1 MPQLVSLSEVRAHLR
16 YPTTNTSDDVAI
28 QGFIN
33 AASDVINA
41 ECGIVVPQRFDEY
54 YDGGDYQIWLRNTP
68 VITIELIE
76 EGWGFINQ
84 ILSYVQVNSPLSTN
98 LFAYSIDEP
107 AAGLVTRRSGG
118 NVSTRFIAG
127 QANVHIT
134 YTAGRDVIPGAIRL
148 AALELI
154 AHWWQGSQQRS
165 MGTAGGAGTYD
176 ATNVDYSR
184 ALNATPLNQGVPYRI
199 LELLKPFRR
208 LPIIG

>member
-1 MPQLVSLSEVRAHLR
+1 MAQLVSLAEVKAHLR
-16 YPTTNTSDDVAI
+16 YPTANVADDVAI

-41 ECGIVVPQRFDEY
+41 ECGIVVPQRFDET
-54 YDGGDYQIWLRNTP
+54 YDGGDFAIWLRHVP
-68 VITIELIE
+68 VIMIENLE
-76 EGWGFINQ
+76 EGWGFVNFELTQ
-84 ILSYVQVNSPLSTN
+84 VQVNSPNSTN
-98 LFAYSIDEP
+98 LFAYSIDEE
-107 AAGLVTRRSGG
+107 ATGNITRRSGG
-118 NVSTRFIAG
+118 NVNIPFVSGKNNIH
-127 QANVHIT
+127 VT

-165 MGTAGGAGTYD
+165 MGGGSAGTFD
-176 ATNVDYSR
+176 NTDVDYSR

-199 LELLKPFRR
+199 IELLKPFRR